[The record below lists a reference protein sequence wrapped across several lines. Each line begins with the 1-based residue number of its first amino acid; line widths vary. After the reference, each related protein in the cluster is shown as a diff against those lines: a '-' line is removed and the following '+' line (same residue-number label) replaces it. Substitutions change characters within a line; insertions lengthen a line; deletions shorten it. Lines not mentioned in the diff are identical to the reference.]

1 MMINFLNFI
10 EKDVSAKKTLISSM
24 PTKTKTNIKKFNE
37 NIDSVREKYEE
48 YRNSVRNYL
57 LAKSRSFEVK
67 SSKDDIDRLSE
78 KVISLE
84 RVKFLLNP
92 SNTYF
97 EKMSFDELLFQ
108 LNNSYMFNFNSLS
121 DVINSFL
128 DKFELVGVRLKSDD
142 FHYTC
147 YVHEY
152 MSSFLEVRYS
162 DTEDKKYAKVNE
174 IFEQIYWVNPEL
186 IEHIELNFRRL
197 IREHEKKFTAYIA
210 RRQKEVMAENE
221 IKNYV
226 HCQEKLKA
234 AHIELNMANSES
246 VADLVELAKTNG
258 FDINQYMPESKV
270 RSTAYESLIAP
281 SVDIHDK
288 NKMNKVCRALEKLK
302 SNIIEFNNYND
313 FLPLFTDF
321 KESYQDLLNV
331 DTKKYNGLKS
341 ILDQIVSKEKELDK
355 LNGKIFGGRPGF
367 FEFNNEKDL
376 RKLKVQSVLKAKEL
390 YELYKQ
396 YDVEYFKMHVL
407 NIISN
412 TMTVADV
419 LNLYYS
425 FDYFKKIAIRKVYE
439 LEDYSE
445 VMKYS
450 DNFYLYATDPTNVI
464 IAGIPIF
471 EDAEIARIIANK
483 YRLNNIKITEDD
495 LAASDALLS
504 KINLILRVE
513 KIEDSKE
520 IDLEKIWFMVQ
531 VNKIVASEE
540 KK

>member
-1 MMINFLNFI
+1 MINFLNFI
-10 EKDVSAKKTLISSM
+10 EKDISAKKTLISSM

-37 NIDSVREKYEE
+37 NIESIRSKYED
-48 YRNSVRNYL
+48 YRTSVRNYL
-57 LAKSRSFEVK
+57 LAKSHSFEIK
-67 SSKDDIDRLSE
+67 NTKEDIDRLSE
-78 KVISLE
+78 SVVSLE

-92 SNTYF
+92 YNTYF

-128 DKFELVGVRLKSDD
+128 DKFELVGVRLTSDD

-152 MSSFLEVRYS
+152 MTSFLEVRYS
-162 DTEDKKYAKVNE
+162 NTEDKKYAKVNE

-197 IREHEKKFTAYIA
+197 IRIHEKKFNAYIA
-210 RRQKEVMAENE
+210 KRQKEVMAEND

-226 HCQEKLKA
+226 NCQEKLKA
-234 AHIELNMANSES
+234 AHIELNMANDET
-246 VADLVELAKTNG
+246 VADLVELAITNG
-258 FDINQYMPESKV
+258 FDINQYMPDSKV
-270 RSTAYESLIAP
+270 RSGAYESLIAP

-288 NKMNKVCRALEKLK
+288 SKMSKVCRALEKLK
-302 SNIIEFNNYND
+302 SNIIEYNNYNE
-313 FLPLFTDF
+313 FLPLFNDF
-321 KESYQDLLNV
+321 KEQYQELLTV
-331 DTKKYNGLKS
+331 DVKKYNGLKT
-341 ILDQIVSKEKELDK
+341 ILDQINSKEKELDK
-355 LNGKIFGGRPGF
+355 LNSKIFGGKPGF

-396 YDVEYFKMHVL
+396 YDNEYFRMHVL

-439 LEDYSE
+439 LEDYGE

-450 DNFYLYATDPTNVI
+450 DNFYMYATDPTNVI
-464 IAGIPIF
+464 ITGIPVF
-471 EDAEIARIIANK
+471 EESSIARVIANK
-483 YRLNNIKITEDD
+483 YRLNNLKLTEDD
-495 LAASDALLS
+495 LAAPDALLS

-513 KIEDSKE
+513 KIDDSKD
-520 IDLEKIWFMVQ
+520 IDMERIWFMVQ
-531 VNKIVASEE
+531 VQKIVASEE

>member
-1 MMINFLNFI
+1 MINFLNFI
-10 EKDVSAKKTLISSM
+10 EKDISAKKTLISSM

-37 NIDSVREKYEE
+37 NIESIRSKYED
-48 YRNSVRNYL
+48 YRTSVRNYL
-57 LAKSRSFEVK
+57 LAKSHSFEIK
-67 SSKDDIDRLSE
+67 NTKEDIDRLSE
-78 KVISLE
+78 SVVSLE

-92 SNTYF
+92 YNTYF

-128 DKFELVGVRLKSDD
+128 DKFELVGVRLTSDD

-152 MSSFLEVRYS
+152 MTSFLEVRYS
-162 DTEDKKYAKVNE
+162 NTEDKKYAKVNE

-197 IREHEKKFTAYIA
+197 IRIHEKKFNAYIA
-210 RRQKEVMAENE
+210 KRQKEVMAEND

-226 HCQEKLKA
+226 NCQEKLKA
-234 AHIELNMANSES
+234 AHIELNMANDET
-246 VADLVELAKTNG
+246 VADLVELAITNG
-258 FDINQYMPESKV
+258 FDINQYMPDSKV
-270 RSTAYESLIAP
+270 RSGAYESLIAP

-288 NKMNKVCRALEKLK
+288 SKMSKVCRALEKLK
-302 SNIIEFNNYND
+302 SNIIEYNNYNE
-313 FLPLFTDF
+313 FLPLFNDF
-321 KESYQDLLNV
+321 KEQYQELLTV
-331 DTKKYNGLKS
+331 DVKKYNGLKT
-341 ILDQIVSKEKELDK
+341 ILDQINSKEKELDK
-355 LNGKIFGGRPGF
+355 LNSKIFGGKPGF

-396 YDVEYFKMHVL
+396 YDNEYFRMHVL

-439 LEDYSE
+439 LEDYGE

-450 DNFYLYATDPTNVI
+450 DNFYMYATDPTNVI
-464 IAGIPIF
+464 ITGIPVF
-471 EDAEIARIIANK
+471 EDSSIARVIANK
-483 YRLNNIKITEDD
+483 YRLNNLKLTEDD
-495 LAASDALLS
+495 LAAPDALLS

-513 KIEDSKE
+513 KIDDSKD
-520 IDLEKIWFMVQ
+520 IDMERIWFMVQ
-531 VNKIVASEE
+531 VQKIVASEE

>member
-1 MMINFLNFI
+1 MISFLNFI
-10 EKDVSAKKTLISSM
+10 EKDISAKKTLISSM

-37 NIDSVREKYEE
+37 NIESIRSKYED
-48 YRNSVRNYL
+48 YRTSVRNYL
-57 LAKSRSFEVK
+57 IAKSHSFEVK
-67 SSKDDIDRLSE
+67 NNKDDVDRLSE
-78 KVISLE
+78 KVVSLE

-128 DKFELVGVRLKSDD
+128 DKFELVGVRLTSDD

-162 DTEDKKYAKVNE
+162 NDEDKKYAKVNE

-197 IREHEKKFTAYIA
+197 IRLHEKKFTTYIA
-210 RRQKEVMAENE
+210 KRQKEVMAENG
-221 IKNYV
+221 ITNYV
-226 HCQEKLKA
+226 NCLEKLKA
-234 AHIELNMANSES
+234 AHIELNMANDETIG
-246 VADLVELAKTNG
+246 DLVELAITNG
-258 FDINQYMPESKV
+258 FDINQYMPDSKV
-270 RSTAYESLIAP
+270 RSGAYESLIAS
-281 SVDIHDK
+281 SVDYHDK
-288 NKMNKVCRALEKLK
+288 NKMSKICRALEKLK
-302 SNIIEFNNYND
+302 SNIIEFNNYNE
-313 FLPLFTDF
+313 FLPLFNDF
-321 KESYQDLLNV
+321 KTQYQELLTV
-331 DTKKYNGLKS
+331 DAKKYTGLKS
-341 ILDQIVSKEKELDK
+341 ILDQINSKEKELYK
-355 LNGKIFGGRPGF
+355 LNSKIFGGRPGF

-396 YDVEYFKMHVL
+396 YDAEYFKMHVL

-439 LEDYSE
+439 LEDYTE

-450 DNFYLYATDPTNVI
+450 DNFYMYATDPTNVI

-471 EDAEIARIIANK
+471 EDATIARVIANK
-483 YRLNNIKITEDD
+483 YRLNNLKITEDD
-495 LAASDALLS
+495 LAAPEALLS

-513 KIEDSKE
+513 KIEASKE
-520 IDLEKIWFMVQ
+520 TDMERIWFMVQ
-531 VNKIVASEE
+531 VQKIVAAEE

>member
-1 MMINFLNFI
+1 MISFLNFI
-10 EKDVSAKKTLISSM
+10 EKDISAKKTLISSM

-37 NIDSVREKYEE
+37 NIESIRSKYED
-48 YRNSVRNYL
+48 YRTSVRNYL
-57 LAKSRSFEVK
+57 IAKSHSFEVK
-67 SSKDDIDRLSE
+67 NNKDDVDRLSE
-78 KVISLE
+78 KVVSLE

-128 DKFELVGVRLKSDD
+128 DKFELVGVRLTSDD

-162 DTEDKKYAKVNE
+162 NDEDKKYAKVNE

-197 IREHEKKFTAYIA
+197 IRLHEKKFTTYIA
-210 RRQKEVMAENE
+210 KRQKEVMSENG
-221 IKNYV
+221 ITNYV
-226 HCQEKLKA
+226 NCLEKLKA
-234 AHIELNMANSES
+234 AHIELNMANDETIG
-246 VADLVELAKTNG
+246 DLVELAITNG
-258 FDINQYMPESKV
+258 FDINQYMPDSKV
-270 RSTAYESLIAP
+270 RSGAYESLIAS
-281 SVDIHDK
+281 SVDYHDK
-288 NKMNKVCRALEKLK
+288 NKMSKICRALEKLK
-302 SNIIEFNNYND
+302 SNIIEFNNYNE
-313 FLPLFTDF
+313 FLPLFNDF
-321 KESYQDLLNV
+321 KTQYQELLTV
-331 DTKKYNGLKS
+331 DVKKYTGLKS
-341 ILDQIVSKEKELDK
+341 ILDQINSKEKELYK
-355 LNGKIFGGRPGF
+355 LNSKIFGGRPGF

-396 YDVEYFKMHVL
+396 YDAEYFKMHVL

-439 LEDYSE
+439 LEDYTE

-450 DNFYLYATDPTNVI
+450 DNFYMYATDPTNVI

-471 EDAEIARIIANK
+471 EDATIARVIANK
-483 YRLNNIKITEDD
+483 YRLNNLKITEDD
-495 LAASDALLS
+495 LAAPEALLS

-513 KIEDSKE
+513 KIEASKE
-520 IDLEKIWFMVQ
+520 TDMERIWFMVQ
-531 VNKIVASEE
+531 VQKIVAAEE

>member
-1 MMINFLNFI
+1 MISFLNFI
-10 EKDVSAKKTLISSM
+10 EKDISAKKTLISSM

-37 NIDSVREKYEE
+37 NIESIRSKYED
-48 YRNSVRNYL
+48 YRTSVRNYL
-57 LAKSRSFEVK
+57 IAKSHSFEVK
-67 SSKDDIDRLSE
+67 NNKDDVDRLSE
-78 KVISLE
+78 KVVSLE

-128 DKFELVGVRLKSDD
+128 DKFELVGVRLTSDD

-162 DTEDKKYAKVNE
+162 NDEDKKYAKVNE

-197 IREHEKKFTAYIA
+197 IRLHEKKFTTYIA
-210 RRQKEVMAENE
+210 KRQKEVMAENG
-221 IKNYV
+221 ITNYV
-226 HCQEKLKA
+226 NCLEKLKA
-234 AHIELNMANSES
+234 AHIELNMANDETIG
-246 VADLVELAKTNG
+246 DLVELAITNG
-258 FDINQYMPESKV
+258 FDINQYMPDSKV
-270 RSTAYESLIAP
+270 RSGAYESLIAS
-281 SVDIHDK
+281 SVDYHDK
-288 NKMNKVCRALEKLK
+288 NKMSKICRALEKLK
-302 SNIIEFNNYND
+302 SNIIEFNNYNE
-313 FLPLFTDF
+313 FLPLFNDF
-321 KESYQDLLNV
+321 KTQYQELLTV
-331 DTKKYNGLKS
+331 DVKKYTGLKS
-341 ILDQIVSKEKELDK
+341 ILDQINSKEKELYK
-355 LNGKIFGGRPGF
+355 LNSKIFGGRPGF

-396 YDVEYFKMHVL
+396 YDAEYFKMHVL

-439 LEDYSE
+439 LEDYTE

-450 DNFYLYATDPTNVI
+450 DNFYMYATDPTNVI

-471 EDAEIARIIANK
+471 EDATIARVIANK
-483 YRLNNIKITEDD
+483 YRLNNLKITEDD
-495 LAASDALLS
+495 LAAPEALLS

-513 KIEDSKE
+513 KIEASKE
-520 IDLEKIWFMVQ
+520 TDMERIWFMVQ
-531 VNKIVASEE
+531 VQKIVAAEE

>member
-1 MMINFLNFI
+1 MINFLNFI
-10 EKDVSAKKTLISSM
+10 EKDISAKKTLISSM

-37 NIDSVREKYEE
+37 NIDSIRDKYEE
-48 YRNSVRNYL
+48 YRTSVRNYL
-57 LAKSRSFEVK
+57 LAKSHSFEVK
-67 SSKDDIDRLSE
+67 DTKGDIDSFNE

-92 SNTYF
+92 TNSYF

-108 LNNSYMFNFNSLS
+108 LNNSYLFNFNSLS
-121 DVINSFL
+121 DVINHFL
-128 DKFELVGVRLKSDD
+128 DKFEVVGVRLTSDD

-174 IFEQIYWVNPEL
+174 IFEQIYWINPEL

-197 IREHEKKFTAYIA
+197 IREHEKKFIAYIA
-210 RRQKEVMAENE
+210 KRQKEVMAEND

-234 AHIELNMANSES
+234 AYIELNMENRES
-246 VADLVELAKTNG
+246 IADLIELAKTNA
-258 FDINQYMPESKV
+258 FDINQYLPGSKV
-270 RSTAYESLIAP
+270 RNGAYESLIAS
-281 SVDIHDK
+281 SVDIHNKANMDK
-288 NKMNKVCRALEKLK
+288 ICKALEKLK
-302 SNIIEFNNYND
+302 SNIMEFNNYNE
-313 FLPLFTDF
+313 FLPLFEDF
-321 KESYQDLLNV
+321 KEQYQDLLTV
-331 DTKKYNGLKS
+331 DVKKYNGLKS
-341 ILDQIVSKEKELDK
+341 VLDQILVKEKELDK
-355 LNGKIFGGRPGF
+355 LNSKIFGGRPGF

-396 YDVEYFKMHVL
+396 YDLEYFKTQVL
-407 NIISN
+407 TIISN

-425 FDYFKKIAIRKVYE
+425 FDYFKKIAIRRVYE

-471 EDAEIARIIANK
+471 EESAIARIIANK

-495 LAASDALLS
+495 LATPDTLLA
-504 KINLILRVE
+504 KIHLILRVE
-513 KIEDSKE
+513 KIENSKE
-520 IDLEKIWFMVQ
+520 TDLDKIWFMVQ
-531 VNKIVASEE
+531 VYKIVASEE

>member
-1 MMINFLNFI
+1 MISFLNFI
-10 EKDVSAKKTLISSM
+10 EKDISAIKTLISSM

-37 NIDSVREKYEE
+37 NIESIRSKYED
-48 YRNSVRNYL
+48 YRTSVRNYL
-57 LAKSRSFEVK
+57 IAKSHSFEVK
-67 SSKDDIDRLSE
+67 NNKDDVDRLSE
-78 KVISLE
+78 KVVSLE

-128 DKFELVGVRLKSDD
+128 DKFELVGVRLTSDD

-162 DTEDKKYAKVNE
+162 NDEDKKYAKVNE

-197 IREHEKKFTAYIA
+197 IRLHEKKFTTYIA
-210 RRQKEVMAENE
+210 KRQKEVMAENG
-221 IKNYV
+221 ITNYV
-226 HCQEKLKA
+226 NCLEKLKA
-234 AHIELNMANSES
+234 AHIELNMANDETIG
-246 VADLVELAKTNG
+246 DLVELAITNG
-258 FDINQYMPESKV
+258 FDINQYMPDSKV
-270 RSTAYESLIAP
+270 RSGAYESLIAS
-281 SVDIHDK
+281 SVDYHDK
-288 NKMNKVCRALEKLK
+288 NKMSKVCRALEKLK
-302 SNIIEFNNYND
+302 SNIIEFNNYNE
-313 FLPLFTDF
+313 FLPLFNDF
-321 KESYQDLLNV
+321 KTQYQELLTV
-331 DTKKYNGLKS
+331 DVKKYTGLKS
-341 ILDQIVSKEKELDK
+341 ILDQINSKEKELYK
-355 LNGKIFGGRPGF
+355 LNSKIFGGRPGF

-396 YDVEYFKMHVL
+396 YDAEYFKMHVL

-439 LEDYSE
+439 LEDYTE

-450 DNFYLYATDPTNVI
+450 DNFYMYATDPTNVI

-471 EDAEIARIIANK
+471 EDATIARVIANK
-483 YRLNNIKITEDD
+483 YRLNNLKITEDD
-495 LAASDALLS
+495 LAAPEALLS

-513 KIEDSKE
+513 KIEASKE
-520 IDLEKIWFMVQ
+520 TDMERIWFMVQ
-531 VNKIVASEE
+531 VQKIVAAEE

>member
-1 MMINFLNFI
+1 
-10 EKDVSAKKTLISSM
+10 
-24 PTKTKTNIKKFNE
+24 
-37 NIDSVREKYEE
+37 
-48 YRNSVRNYL
+48 
-57 LAKSRSFEVK
+57 
-67 SSKDDIDRLSE
+67 
-78 KVISLE
+78 
-84 RVKFLLNP
+84 
-92 SNTYF
+92 
-97 EKMSFDELLFQ
+97 MSFDELLFQ

-128 DKFELVGVRLKSDD
+128 DKFELVGVRLTSED

-152 MSSFLEVRYS
+152 MTSFLEVRYS
-162 DTEDKKYAKVNE
+162 NTEDKKYAKVNE

-197 IREHEKKFTAYIA
+197 IRIHEKKFNAYIA
-210 RRQKEVMAENE
+210 KRQKEVMAEND

-226 HCQEKLKA
+226 NCQEKLKA
-234 AHIELNMANSES
+234 AHIELNMANDET
-246 VADLVELAKTNG
+246 VADLVELAITNG
-258 FDINQYMPESKV
+258 FDINQYMPDSKV
-270 RSTAYESLIAP
+270 RSGAYESLIAP

-288 NKMNKVCRALEKLK
+288 NKMSKVCSALEKLK
-302 SNIIEFNNYND
+302 SNIIEYNNYNE
-313 FLPLFTDF
+313 FLPLFNDF
-321 KESYQDLLNV
+321 KEQYKDLLNV
-331 DTKKYNGLKS
+331 DVKKYTGLKT
-341 ILDQIVSKEKELDK
+341 ILDQINSKEKELDK
-355 LNGKIFGGRPGF
+355 LNSKIFGGRPGF

-396 YDVEYFKMHVL
+396 YDIEYFKMNVL

-419 LNLYYS
+419 LNIYYS

-439 LEDYSE
+439 LEDYGE

-450 DNFYLYATDPTNVI
+450 DNFYMYATDPTNVI

-471 EDAEIARIIANK
+471 EEALIARVIANK
-483 YRLNNIKITEDD
+483 YRLNNLKLTEDD
-495 LAASDALLS
+495 LAAPDALLA

-513 KIEDSKE
+513 KIDASKD
-520 IDLEKIWFMVQ
+520 IDMERIWFMVQ
-531 VNKIVASEE
+531 VQKIVASEE

>member
-1 MMINFLNFI
+1 MISFLNFI
-10 EKDVSAKKTLISSM
+10 EKDISAKKTLISSM

-37 NIDSVREKYEE
+37 NIESIRSKYED
-48 YRNSVRNYL
+48 YRTSVRNYL
-57 LAKSRSFEVK
+57 IAKSHSFEVK
-67 SSKDDIDRLSE
+67 NNKDDVDRLSE
-78 KVISLE
+78 KVVSLE

-128 DKFELVGVRLKSDD
+128 DKFELVGVRLTSDD

-162 DTEDKKYAKVNE
+162 NDEDKKYAKVNE

-197 IREHEKKFTAYIA
+197 IRLHEKKFTTYIA
-210 RRQKEVMAENE
+210 KRQKEVMAENG
-221 IKNYV
+221 ITNYV
-226 HCQEKLKA
+226 NCLEKLKA
-234 AHIELNMANSES
+234 AHIELNMANDETIG
-246 VADLVELAKTNG
+246 DLVELAITNG
-258 FDINQYMPESKV
+258 FDINQYMPDSKV
-270 RSTAYESLIAP
+270 RGGAYESLIAS
-281 SVDIHDK
+281 SVDYHDK
-288 NKMNKVCRALEKLK
+288 NKMSKICRALEKLK
-302 SNIIEFNNYND
+302 SNIIEFNNYNE
-313 FLPLFTDF
+313 FLPLFNDF
-321 KESYQDLLNV
+321 KTQYQELLTV
-331 DTKKYNGLKS
+331 DAKKYTGLKS
-341 ILDQIVSKEKELDK
+341 ILDQINSKEKELYK
-355 LNGKIFGGRPGF
+355 LNSKIFGGRPGF

-396 YDVEYFKMHVL
+396 YDAEYFKMHVL

-439 LEDYSE
+439 LEDYTE

-450 DNFYLYATDPTNVI
+450 DNFYMYATDPTNVI

-471 EDAEIARIIANK
+471 EDATIARVIANK
-483 YRLNNIKITEDD
+483 YRLNNLKITEDD
-495 LAASDALLS
+495 LAAPEALLS

-513 KIEDSKE
+513 KIEASKE
-520 IDLEKIWFMVQ
+520 TDMERIWFMVQ
-531 VNKIVASEE
+531 VQKIVAAEE